1 MKRYIK
7 PQIEVTNIETE
18 EMLCTS
24 GTVSNDFLD
33 KDITSSDQ
41 ILSKDNQG
49 GVWGLDDDDE

>member
-24 GTVSNDFLD
+24 GTMSEDFLND
-33 KDITSSDQ
+33 DITGSDQ
-41 ILSKDNQG
+41 ILSKDNKG
-49 GVWGLDDDDE
+49 GVWGFDDDDE